1 MLITFEG
8 IDGSGKS
15 TQAKRLYEF
24 LRSMGKEVSLYRDPG
39 STPLAEEIRRLLLDY
54 SMDPTTELLLFE
66 SARSSL
72 VWERIFPDLKAGK
85 LVIVD
90 RFIDSTTAYQG
101 YGRQIN
107 LGTVNILNHIA
118 IRGRKPD
125 LTFVLNVSLETA
137 LERLRRSGKPT
148 RFEDP
153 SFLSRVRDAYI
164 IMVSQEKERRMF
176 LIDGERPEEEVF
188 EDIKGITLEFLDEV

>member
-15 TQAKRLYEF
+15 TQAKRLYEY
-24 LRSMGKEVSLYRDPG
+24 LKAKGYKVSLYRDPG
-39 STPLAEEIRRLLLDY
+39 STPLAEKIRELLISLE
-54 SMDPTTELLLFE
+54 MDPTTELLLFE

-72 VWERIFPDLKAGK
+72 VWERIFPDLKEGK
-85 LVIVD
+85 IVILD

-101 YGRQIN
+101 YGREIN

-125 LTFVLNVSLETA
+125 ITFLLNVPLEVA
-137 LERLRRSGKPT
+137 LERIKGKKT
-148 RFEDP
+148 RFEDRDY
-153 SFLSRVRDAYI
+153 LRKVRDAYI
-164 IMVSQEKERRMF
+164 LMANQERERIV
-176 LIDGERPEEEVF
+176 LIDGNRGVERVF
-188 EDIKGITLEFLDEV
+188 EDILRVLRERFGLDI